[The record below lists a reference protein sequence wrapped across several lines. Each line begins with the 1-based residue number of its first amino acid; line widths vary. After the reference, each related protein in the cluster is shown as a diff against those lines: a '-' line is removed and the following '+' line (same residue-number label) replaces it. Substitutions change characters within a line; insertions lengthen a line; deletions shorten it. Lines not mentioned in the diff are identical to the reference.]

1 MRRRPYVLLEPK
13 IIMIEQGVNL
23 PGPVKVTKLAN
34 ESDRHMNTTS
44 SRICKKISP
53 NSIPAHHCFRV
64 REPVKPP

>member
-44 SRICKKISP
+44 SRI
-53 NSIPAHHCFRV
+53 
-64 REPVKPP
+64 